1 MADNET
7 HRTFEDILAQADGE
21 LGELCVHL
29 RKMITGLHKQFVEI
43 VWPTQKIVSYGVGPK
58 KMTEHYAY
66 IAVFKARVNLGF
78 YHGATLPDPEG
89 LLEGTGKSL
98 RHGQAG
104 RPRGVQA
111 QGREGSGPR
120 RDRRAQGCVRLGRD
134 SG

>member
-7 HRTFEDILAQADGE
+7 HGTFEDILAQADGE

-43 VWPTQKIVSYGVGPK
+43 AWPTQKIVSYGVGPK

-78 YHGATLPDPEG
+78 YHGASLPDPEG

-98 RHGQAG
+98 RHVKLGDLAACK
-104 RPRGVQA
+104 RKAVK
-111 QGREGSGPR
+111 
-120 RDRRAQGCVRLGRD
+120 DLVRAAIAERKAACG
-134 SG
+134 